1 MIGSLFSLEIEKH
14 LNDITAPIDYVAGFI
29 REEQAGRTRL
39 DFTTIA

>member
-1 MIGSLFSLEIEKH
+1 VIGSLFSLEIERH
-14 LNDITAPIDYVAGFI
+14 LNDIIAPIDYVAGFI